1 MMDNKKNFAIQDFII
16 QLEQINFLE
25 VLDAIT
31 PIIIFYITNKA
42 ITTYRL
48 HREYKPKNISKVALP
63 PELISEY
70 SEVDFNKIIAT
81 KYGESIVKFAEVV
94 INTFSEKDLINFY
107 NNINDIKT
115 REKSFKIR
123 NLILK
128 SKTAGEYNTKK
139 NEITIDDEYADT
151 TIYHELFHM
160 AGSKYEDGIDYSGFQ
175 QSSLKPGIANIGRGI
190 NEGYTELLSQRYFGK
205 NDDNEGTYEY
215 EVFTA
220 EKLEQ
225 IIGKEKMESLYLN
238 ANLKGLIDELK
249 QYTSEEEIMRF
260 ISSTDFL
267 VKHMN
272 DKRLKIFEKNM
283 ISNSLKNVNRFII
296 TCYSKKLQQQFDD
309 GIISS
314 KDELLHKLANFISSL
329 SYTIKAGNRE
339 FEMMTN
345 DDIKEIVQA
354 AFKKKNINVSLEQ
367 EEYAE
372 VKK

>member
-16 QLEQINFLE
+16 QLEQINYLE
-25 VLDAIT
+25 VLDAIK

-215 EVFTA
+215 EVFTV

-314 KDELLHKLANFISSL
+314 KDELLHKLADFISSL
-329 SYTIKAGNRE
+329 SYTIKVGNRE

>member
-25 VLDAIT
+25 VLDAIK

>member
-1 MMDNKKNFAIQDFII
+1 MSRELYRVII
-16 QLEQINFLE
+16 E
-25 VLDAIT
+25 
-31 PIIIFYITNKA
+31 
-42 ITTYRL
+42 R
-48 HREYKPKNISKVALP
+48 
-63 PELISEY
+63 
-70 SEVDFNKIIAT
+70 
-81 KYGESIVKFAEVV
+81 VV
-94 INTFSEKDLINFY
+94 Y
-107 NNINDIKT
+107 
-115 REKSFKIR
+115 
-123 NLILK
+123 
-128 SKTAGEYNTKK
+128 
-139 NEITIDDEYADT
+139 
-151 TIYHELFHM
+151 
-160 AGSKYEDGIDYSGFQ
+160 
-175 QSSLKPGIANIGRGI
+175 
-190 NEGYTELLSQRYFGK
+190 
-205 NDDNEGTYEY
+205 
-215 EVFTA
+215 
-220 EKLEQ
+220 
-225 IIGKEKMESLYLN
+225 
-238 ANLKGLIDELK
+238 LIDELK

-314 KDELLHKLANFISSL
+314 KDELLHKLADFISSL
-329 SYTIKAGNRE
+329 SYTIKVGNRE

>member
-63 PELISEY
+63 PELTSEY

-215 EVFTA
+215 EVFTV

-309 GIISS
+309 GNISS
-314 KDELLHKLANFISSL
+314 KDELLHKLADFISSL
-329 SYTIKAGNRE
+329 SYTIKVGNRE

>member
-215 EVFTA
+215 EVFTV

>member
-314 KDELLHKLANFISSL
+314 KDELLHKLADFISSL
-329 SYTIKAGNRE
+329 SYTIKVGNRE